1 MKGVNTPRCAF
12 SFMALW
18 RYALLITLLW
28 ALVNSPSASAAE
40 EGAALYKTYCAQCHG
55 IHGNGKGI
63 NVRDMSVQPRDHTA
77 AKEMSARS
85 DADLFKAIKEGGQ
98 SISKSVLMPPW
109 APALSDEQIHTL
121 VAYLR
126 ELCKCSYGD
135 AK

>member
-1 MKGVNTPRCAF
+1 MNGANTLRYAF
-12 SFMALW
+12 S
-18 RYALLITLLW
+18 ITLLW
-28 ALVNSPSASAAE
+28 ALLNSPFASAAE

-63 NVRDMSVQPRDHTA
+63 NVRDMSVQPRDHTD
-77 AKEMSARS
+77 AKEMGARS

-109 APALSDEQIHTL
+109 APVLADEEIHAL

-126 ELCKCSYGD
+126 ELCRCSHGGSQ
-135 AK
+135 